1 MEINVLPLGHI
12 GSNCYMI
19 STEKAAV
26 VIDCGFESDAVN
38 AFLKENSQK
47 ECMILLTHGHFD
59 HIGGAESLRKETD
72 TKIAIGALDAALL
85 EDTELNLSDRFH
97 AHLLPFKA
105 DILLNDGDVITVGD
119 LTFKVIHT
127 PGHTKGSV
135 CFLCE
140 NYLFS
145 GDTLF
150 DASIGRTDF
159 PGGDFETIKSSIKK
173 LYNLSDDTI
182 VLSGHGNRTTILKEK
197 LHNPFIRG

>member
-38 AFLKENSQK
+38 AFLRENSQK
-47 ECMILLTHGHFD
+47 ERMILLTHGHFD
-59 HIGGAESLRKETD
+59 HIGGAESLRKETN
-72 TKIAIGALDAALL
+72 TKIAIGTLDANAL

-97 AHLLPFKA
+97 AHLSPFKA